1 MENNLKT
8 EDLDYIL
15 KVMSSNCTKS
25 KKLALLKRTLLLNE
39 TAAKL
44 EANQKKKNIRSA
56 ATYEESND
64 LIQQYLPVSVI
75 ENNTMKELKDVFIET
90 IKSFTYNGRLNIG
103 WEESLKKDIEN
114 ILVTAYIIGIDSA
127 FEMSQNKLLKDIFI
141 ANKDKF
147 FKYGLEEE

>member
-1 MENNLKT
+1 MKT
-8 EDLDYIL
+8 KDLDYIL

-44 EANQKKKNIRSA
+44 EANQKKKNVRSA
-56 ATYEESND
+56 ATFEESND

>member
-1 MENNLKT
+1 MKT

-44 EANQKKKNIRSA
+44 EANQKKKNVRSA
-56 ATYEESND
+56 ATFEESND

-141 ANKDKF
+141 SNKDKF

>member
-1 MENNLKT
+1 MKT

-44 EANQKKKNIRSA
+44 EANQKKKNVRSA
-56 ATYEESND
+56 ATFEESND

>member
-1 MENNLKT
+1 MKT

-15 KVMSSNCTKS
+15 SVMTSNCTKS

-44 EANQKKKNIRSA
+44 EANKKKENIRK
-56 ATYEESND
+56 TNTFEESND

-90 IKSFTYNGRLNIG
+90 IKSFTYSGRLNIG

-141 ANKDKF
+141 RNKDNF
-147 FKYGLEEE
+147 FKYGLEE

>member
-1 MENNLKT
+1 MKT

-15 KVMSSNCTKS
+15 KVMSSNCTKP

-44 EANQKKKNIRSA
+44 EANQKKKNVRSA
-56 ATYEESND
+56 ATFEESND

-141 ANKDKF
+141 SNKDKF

>member
-1 MENNLKT
+1 MKT

-44 EANQKKKNIRSA
+44 EANQKKKNVRSA

>member
-1 MENNLKT
+1 MKT

-44 EANQKKKNIRSA
+44 EAIQKKKNVRSA

>member
-1 MENNLKT
+1 MKT